1 MLKEFT
7 RRFTNYLIE
16 SKEEFLIY
24 LIPGEIIKENYNI
37 DTVYW
42 SVM

>member
-7 RRFTNYLIE
+7 RRFSNYLIE

-24 LIPGEIIKENYNI
+24 LIPGEIIKEDLGVTLFKRI
-37 DTVYW
+37 E
-42 SVM
+42 